1 MVRRPQT
8 KYALCVQNADSEDL
22 EMRKI
27 YQVLPDKA
35 AAKEGYLRIVDESG
49 ESYLYPASYFI
60 LLRLPT
66 KARLAVGIASRFRA
80 TRIAKLRPQRVGS
93 RRLGRSLVK

>member
-1 MVRRPQT
+1 MTLKRSQT
-8 KYALCVQNADSEDL
+8 RYALCVEDTDSEDL
-22 EMRKI
+22 EKRKI

-35 AAKEGYLRIVDESG
+35 AAKEGYLRIVDDSG

-66 KARLAVGIASRFRA
+66 KARLA
-80 TRIAKLRPQRVGS
+80 
-93 RRLGRSLVK
+93 LGVAVR